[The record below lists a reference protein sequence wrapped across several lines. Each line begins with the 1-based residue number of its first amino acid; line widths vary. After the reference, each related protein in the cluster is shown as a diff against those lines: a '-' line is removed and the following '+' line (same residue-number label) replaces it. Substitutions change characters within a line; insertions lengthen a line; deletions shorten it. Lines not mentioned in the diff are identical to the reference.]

1 MCCVAP
7 QKEWQGEL
15 TRKPCALR
23 ASQVLGYGIVV
34 GSAGVKMPQIYKIM
48 KADGELGLSGT
59 TLLIEWASSV
69 ATLSYYLPLGYPFST
84 WGENFFLFFQN
95 GIITGLYL
103 KHTSGIRSAKF
114 ALVALLSA
122 MLGSVLY
129 LRSLPDIVLPEQL
142 CSATG
147 MARCRIS
154 CEELAVGLPFVL
166 MLFGRLPQIL
176 QNQRQG
182 HTGALSLITYLLNVL
197 GGAARV
203 FTVMQEIDNKGV
215 LLNVC
220 SGFVQ
225 NTVILAQILL
235 LGAGGKPKKTD

>member
-1 MCCVAP
+1 M
-7 QKEWQGEL
+7 
-15 TRKPCALR
+15 
-23 ASQVLGYGIVV
+23 LGYGIVV
-34 GSAGVKMPQIYKIM
+34 GSAGVKMPQIYNIV
-48 KADGELGLSGT
+48 KAGSVHGLSGT
-59 TLLIEWASSV
+59 SLLVEWASSV

-95 GIITGLYL
+95 GIITALYL
-103 KHTSGIRSAKF
+103 KYTSGIRSGKF

-142 CSATG
+142 CSAIG
-147 MARCRIS
+147 MASCRIT

-197 GGAARV
+197 GGAARL

-215 LLNVC
+215 LLNVL
-220 SGFVQ
+220 SAFVQ
-225 NTVILAQILL
+225 NAVILTQIVVLNR
-235 LGAGGKPKKTD
+235 GARSGKAKKSE